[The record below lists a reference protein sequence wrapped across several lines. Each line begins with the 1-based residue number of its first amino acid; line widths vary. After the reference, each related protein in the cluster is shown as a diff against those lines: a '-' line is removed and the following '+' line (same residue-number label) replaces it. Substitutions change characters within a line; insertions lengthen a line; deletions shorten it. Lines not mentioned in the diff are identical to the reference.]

1 MRKLLIFLIFLL
13 ISCENKENFTVRKNL
28 NKVLNDF
35 YKDGEFYSCSYD
47 NKTYSRGWKS
57 LSGPDIPKGLINNFQ
72 KFLEKDNY
80 LNHQIFDEI
89 ILIYTKERIG
99 LILSEPLIP
108 WKTQRRIFV
117 NVGDN
122 KYSGLLHWG
131 TTVGFKVI
139 ANGVEDYMD
148 EKGDLKWEKFGLDY
162 NDHDY
167 DFNDEKEQA
176 EYFSIVFKDNQLK
189 VSFLKTYLDDYY
201 RCGQLKLLTKT
212 EKISLVKN
220 FLDMFPR
227 NKSLEELSDQIRA
240 KYYK

>member
-1 MRKLLIFLIFLL
+1 L

-148 EKGDLKWEKFGLDY
+148 EKGDLKWEKFG
-162 NDHDY
+162 
-167 DFNDEKEQA
+167 
-176 EYFSIVFKDNQLK
+176 
-189 VSFLKTYLDDYY
+189 
-201 RCGQLKLLTKT
+201 
-212 EKISLVKN
+212 
-220 FLDMFPR
+220 
-227 NKSLEELSDQIRA
+227 
-240 KYYK
+240 